1 MINLKDKMIDSA
13 LRQLETIGYI
23 ETKYVDYIIK
33 HYDKLYVTYPARD
46 FKMISYYIK
55 NNCKEE
61 YNEHLK
67 DKFSEY

>member
-55 NNCKEE
+55 NNYREE
-61 YNEHLK
+61 YDEHIK
-67 DKFSEY
+67 DKFVEY

>member
-1 MINLKDKMIDSA
+1 MINLKDKIVDLA
-13 LRQLETIGYI
+13 IRQLETIGYI
-23 ETKYVDYIIK
+23 ETKYLDYIIK

-61 YNEHLK
+61 FDEYIK
-67 DKFSEY
+67 DKFIEY

>member
-33 HYDKLYVTYPARD
+33 NYNKLYVTYPERD

-55 NNCKEE
+55 NNCREE
-61 YNEHLK
+61 YDEHIK
-67 DKFSEY
+67 DRFIEY

>member
-33 HYDKLYVTYPARD
+33 HYSKLYVTYPTRD

-61 YNEHLK
+61 YDEYLK

>member
-1 MINLKDKMIDSA
+1 MNLKDKMIDSA

-33 HYDKLYVTYPARD
+33 HYSKLYVIYPARD
-46 FKMISYYIK
+46 FKMIGYYIK

-61 YNEHLK
+61 FNEHLK